1 MWNAV
6 AHLAGPT
13 LLTAAIAVLG
23 TSVRAVFR
31 YPYMWR
37 YLEFRYRRSVRPPCA
52 PVRCRRS
59 RCCQRR
65 TRQRQGNLPDG
76 TPDGKGRCD
85 RKTADVWSCAW
96 GLAGGQV
103 QG

>member
-23 TSVRAVFR
+23 TSVRAAFR

-37 YLEFRYRRSVRPPCA
+37 YLEFRRKHGVRPACA
-52 PVRCRRS
+52 AFHCRRS
-59 RCCQRR
+59 WCCQRR
-65 TRQRQGNLPDG
+65 PRQRARYPCLTGP
-76 TPDGKGRCD
+76 
-85 RKTADVWSCAW
+85 RKAKA
-96 GLAGGQV
+96 AGIANSQP
-103 QG
+103 